1 MHAAPSAMLKET
13 ISHRFGESAIDA
25 PKKKA
30 RAETPWPVDS
40 NLPKG

>member
-1 MHAAPSAMLKET
+1 MLKET
-13 ISHRFGESAIDA
+13 ISHRFGESANDA

-30 RAETPWPVDS
+30 RAEMPWPVDS